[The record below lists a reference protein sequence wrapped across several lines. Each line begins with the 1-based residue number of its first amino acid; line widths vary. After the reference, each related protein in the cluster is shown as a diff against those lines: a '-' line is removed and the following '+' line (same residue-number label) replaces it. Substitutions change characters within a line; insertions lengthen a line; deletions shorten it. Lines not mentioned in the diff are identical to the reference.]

1 MAQVMITVIIPAFD
15 EAATIAQKVAEVIGH
30 PSVREVI
37 VVDDGSNDATAALAK
52 AAGARVIR
60 HAENGGKAGALDA
73 GVAASSEK
81 ILLFLDADVTG
92 YTHAMLSRIIDPV
105 VSGRYEMFVGI
116 RARRTIWLNRI
127 LHFFP
132 ILGGERALTRALWQS
147 IPHDHKQ
154 GFKIEI
160 AMNYGAK
167 WTGKGMGFA
176 LIPGTN
182 HRIKEKKYGLLVGLI
197 RRIDM
202 FRQVIVISFRLYIIG
217 YVVRLAR
224 KMQDRLR
231 SKRTKPG
238 PESLH

>member
-1 MAQVMITVIIPAFD
+1 MVSVIIPAFD
-15 EAATIAQKVAEVIGH
+15 EAATIAQKVAEVIDH

-37 VVDDGSNDATAALAK
+37 VVDDGSNDATAELAA

-60 HAENGGKAGALDA
+60 HTENGGKAAAMDA
-73 GVAASSEK
+73 GVAASSGQY
-81 ILLFLDADVTG
+81 LLFLDADVTG

-132 ILGGERALTRALWQS
+132 ILGGERALTRELWQS
-147 IPHDHKQ
+147 VPHHYKQ
-154 GFKIEI
+154 GFQIEI
-160 AMNYGAK
+160 TMNWCAK

-176 LIPGTN
+176 LIPGTH
-182 HRIKEKKYGLLVGLI
+182 HRIKEKKYGLFVGLV

-202 FRQVIVISFRLYIIG
+202 FRQVIAISFRLYVIG
-217 YVVRLAR
+217 YFTRLGSRMRSRTRSRQAKAR
-224 KMQDRLR
+224 L
-231 SKRTKPG
+231 
-238 PESLH
+238 